1 MPSLIAHA
9 VPALALAP
17 IIARHGAAPSRT
29 LHRRTRRLVWL
40 GALGAMA
47 PDLDVLAFAFGV
59 PYADPLGHR
68 GLWHSLP
75 FAAGVAAVLAWL
87 ALRGDETPPSWRRTW
102 LYLFCCIG
110 SHGVLDAA
118 TNGGLG
124 VALLAPFD
132 ATRFF
137 LPFRPIEVSPLGVSA
152 FFSARGLAV
161 IESELFWVWLPGL
174 ALGLLLRW
182 PPLARWYPG
191 RRRRHEP
198 R

>member
-9 VPALALAP
+9 APALALAP
-17 IIARHGAAPSRT
+17 IVARRDVASSDAQR
-29 LHRRTRRLVWL
+29 RRTRRLVWL
-40 GALGAMA
+40 GALAAMA
-47 PDLDVLAFAFGV
+47 PDLDVLAFAFGI
-59 PYADPLGHR
+59 PYADLLGHR

-75 FAAGVAAVLAWL
+75 FAAVVASALAWL
-87 ALRGDETPPSWRRTW
+87 ALRGDEPAPAWHRAW

-161 IESELFWVWLPGL
+161 IESEVFWVWLPGL
-174 ALGLLLRW
+174 ALGLLLRS
-182 PPLARWYPG
+182 PPLAHGYPG
-191 RRRRHEP
+191 GRRDS
-198 R
+198 